1 MRGSAEALHPKLI
14 NPWRQVAYGEQLKRK
29 HARVAAA
36 LAHITKLA
44 TKAHRAAAP
53 AGSRVWPAWLRAAR
67 GAPGSAA
74 APLVGIVRSPQLEG
88 FCNKCGCALYA

>member
-1 MRGSAEALHPKLI
+1 MTHE
-14 NPWRQVAYGEQLKRK
+14 RQVGYGEQLKHK

-44 TKAHRAAAP
+44 TKAHRAAA
-53 AGSRVWPAWLRAAR
+53 STVVWPAWLRAAR
-67 GAPGSAA
+67 AAPGNAA

-88 FCNKCGCALYA
+88 YRNKCAQRAVC

>member
-1 MRGSAEALHPKLI
+1 ME
-14 NPWRQVAYGEQLKRK
+14 YGEQLKRK

-44 TKAHRAAAP
+44 TKAHRAVAHN
-53 AGSRVWPAWLRAAR
+53 SVWPAWLRAAR
-67 GAPGSAA
+67 AAPGNAA

-88 FCNKCGCALYA
+88 YRNKCALKP